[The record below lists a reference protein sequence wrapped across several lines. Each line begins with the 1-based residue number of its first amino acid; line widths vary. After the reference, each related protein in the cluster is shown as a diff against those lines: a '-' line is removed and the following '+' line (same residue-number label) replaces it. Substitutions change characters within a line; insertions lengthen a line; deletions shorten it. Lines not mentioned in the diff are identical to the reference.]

1 MAQTARCRPKRYDVL
16 AGIELAPAARRLLV
30 AWDPGVSSQVSS
42 SVPQID
48 ELRST
53 GLHRADICP
62 PGRNAGV
69 PAGGVT
75 AASGKGKQRGLSCGG
90 PSRQRCEHCAS
101 ALVREALELGKPG
114 GSPTP
119 SRGWW
124 EELEG
129 RFRRKHLD
137 SRDLGLSLCRYA
149 PNLRSPM
156 AHSHRV
162 QEEACAVVPG
172 SWRIRLDD
180 ETLGLRTWDVIR
192 VAPEVVR
199 AFEAG
204 PDGLEIIAFGD
215 PKPEDGDGVRAT
227 STWPGSE

>member
-1 MAQTARCRPKRYDVL
+1 
-16 AGIELAPAARRLLV
+16 
-30 AWDPGVSSQVSS
+30 
-42 SVPQID
+42 VPQID

-53 GLHRADICP
+53 GLHRTDTCP

-75 AASGKGKQRGLSCGG
+75 AASGKGKQRGLSCGVLLDNAASTPPPCWCG
-90 PSRQRCEHCAS
+90 RRSSLVSWAARLLRGGAGGRSSRAAS
-101 ALVREALELGKPG
+101 GVSTLTPATS
-114 GSPTP
+114 GS
-119 SRGWW
+119 
-124 EELEG
+124 
-129 RFRRKHLD
+129 
-137 SRDLGLSLCRYA
+137 SLCRYA

-162 QEEACAVVPG
+162 QEEACAVVAG
-172 SWRIRLDD
+172 SGRILLDD
-180 ETLGLRTWDVIR
+180 ETQGLRTWDVIR

-199 AFEAG
+199 AFEAW
-204 PDGLEIIAFGD
+204 PDGLEIIAFGE